1 MEDLLG
7 CSTRN
12 PDPVRQP
19 RRELPGLRTFP
30 SCSIAQVEWGG
41 NAAGADRAT
50 MPRGTELIAEGDNP
64 ACRFRTAYDVA
75 LAPIEV
81 ADARFDAVVEVDG
94 ARRLPLGVS
103 SKLSLTLRCTRAG
116 AGLAQLGVASLRV
129 FVDGTPAFC
138 AALHDCLFMHAEC
151 TYADVPGAARCW
163 MLESVPVSAVGLDAA
178 DALVPAQAGEE
189 VDACLLTEY
198 FAFPEKFSFFDID
211 MGALAA
217 HLPHNASVVTLH
229 FAIVGVAAASAIA
242 RTLESLSAAHLLLG
256 CTPVLNLTPAHL
268 CQGMLETAPNRAGYP
283 VRLLRTP
290 TPPRWHRPGADH
302 FSQFSRTLALYGW
315 PQTLA
320 CRHEIAGVVG
330 IETRRASV
338 WTHDGHGASLAR
350 GTEIR
355 VTVDETG
362 IAECSLHLLAQVLN
376 RFFRVSRLVLVSH
389 QSGNELLHCLPDN
402 AVFA

>member
-7 CSTRN
+7 CSTRD

-30 SCSIAQVEWGG
+30 PCSIAQVEWGG
-41 NAAGADRAT
+41 NAAGAD
-50 MPRGTELIAEGDNP
+50 
-64 ACRFRTAYDVA
+64 
-75 LAPIEV
+75 
-81 ADARFDAVVEVDG
+81 
-94 ARRLPLGVS
+94 
-103 SKLSLTLRCTRAG
+103 
-116 AGLAQLGVASLRV
+116 
-129 FVDGTPAFC
+129 
-138 AALHDCLFMHAEC
+138 
-151 TYADVPGAARCW
+151 
-163 MLESVPVSAVGLDAA
+163 
-178 DALVPAQAGEE
+178 
-189 VDACLLTEY
+189 
-198 FAFPEKFSFFDID
+198 
-211 MGALAA
+211 
-217 HLPHNASVVTLH
+217 
-229 FAIVGVAAASAIA
+229 
-242 RTLESLSAAHLLLG
+242 
-256 CTPVLNLTPAHL
+256 
-268 CQGMLETAPNRAGYP
+268 
-283 VRLLRTP
+283 
-290 TPPRWHRPGADH
+290 H
-302 FSQFSRTLALYGW
+302 FSRFSRTLALYGW

-355 VTVDETG
+355 VTLDETG